1 MVGRRLRKRIQTSA
15 GGNDLRAEIVGIG
28 TELLLGQIAN
38 TNAQRISQALA
49 AIGVDVHFHTVVGDN
64 PERMVAT
71 ISNALDRSDAV
82 IITGGLGP
90 TPDDITREAVAEVLG
105 RSLRRDQELE
115 DTIRSVFAKLNR
127 PMPEDNLK
135 QADLPE
141 GAEPIPVE
149 GTAPG
154 FFIDDDRGMVFAL
167 PGVPWE
173 MEAMLEKTVL
183 PKLRERAG
191 DQTLVSREITVMALG
206 ESRTHE
212 KIRDIVDRQ
221 TNPTIAYRAGGG
233 VVRLRLSAKAKTE
246 SEALGL
252 IRPVEDEIRE
262 RLGVDALSGNHSSVA
277 DALGDVLREG
287 ELSIGAAESLTGGLI
302 GSQLTKVGGS
312 GDFFKGSLVC
322 YATESKA
329 EVAGVD
335 EAILEGPGAVSEEAA
350 AALARGAVD
359 KFHADLGVAATGVAG
374 PTEQE
379 GKPVGTVYVAACFE
393 DSVEVRF
400 IQGYGDRDNIRAI
413 AANAALDLGRRMVI
427 GAI

>member
-1 MVGRRLRKRIQTSA
+1 MK
-15 GGNDLRAEIVGIG
+15 AEIVGIG

-38 TNAQRISQALA
+38 TNAQKISQALA
-49 AIGVDVHFHTVVGDN
+49 NIGVDVHFHTVVGDN
-64 PERMVAT
+64 PERMTAT
-71 ISNALDRSDAV
+71 ISTALDRADAV

-90 TPDDITREAVAEVLG
+90 TPDDITREAVADVLG
-105 RSLRRDQELE
+105 RPLNRVPELA
-115 DTIRSVFAKLNR
+115 DTIKSVFAKLNR
-127 PMPEDNLK
+127 PMPEENLR
-135 QADLPE
+135 QADLPD

-173 MEAMLEKTVL
+173 MEAMLEKSVI
-183 PKLRERAG
+183 PRLRERAG
-191 DQTLVSREITVMALG
+191 DHTLVSREVIVMGLG

-233 VVRLRLSAKAKTE
+233 IVRLRISAKAATE
-246 SEALGL
+246 AQALAL
-252 IRPVEDEIRE
+252 ISPVEDEIRE
-262 RLGVDALSGNHSSVA
+262 RLGVDAVA
-277 DALGDVLREG
+277 GHYSTVAEALGDHLRERG
-287 ELSIGAAESLTGGLI
+287 LTIAAAESLTGGLI
-302 GSQLTKVGGS
+302 GSKLTTVGGS

-329 EVAGVD
+329 EVAGVP
-335 EAILEGPGAVSEEAA
+335 ESILEGPGAVSEEAA
-350 AALARGAVD
+350 SALAVAAVE

-379 GKPVGTVYVAACFE
+379 GKPVGSMYVAAHFQGQT
-393 DSVEVRF
+393 EVRF
-400 IQGYGDRDNIRAI
+400 VQGYGDRDNIRSI
-413 AANAALDLGRRMVI
+413 AANAALDLGRRMVL
-427 GAI
+427 AAE

>member
-1 MVGRRLRKRIQTSA
+1 MVGYRIRARIYESRRGA
-15 GGNDLRAEIVGIG
+15 DLRAEIVGIG

-38 TNAQRISQALA
+38 TNAQEISQALA
-49 AIGVDVHFHTVVGDN
+49 GIGVDVHFHTVVGDN
-64 PERMVAT
+64 PERMTAT

-105 RSLRRDQELE
+105 RPLKRDEHLA
-115 DTIRSVFAKLNR
+115 DNIKGVFAKLNR
-127 PMPEDNLK
+127 DMPEDNLR

-141 GAEPIPVE
+141 GAEPIPIE

-154 FFIDDDRGMVFAL
+154 FFIDDERGMVFAL

-173 MEAMLEKTVL
+173 MRAMLDKTVL
-183 PKLRERAG
+183 PKLREHSG
-191 DQTLVSREITVMALG
+191 DHTLVSREVIVMGLG

-212 KIRDIVDRQ
+212 QIRDIVDRQ

-233 VVRLRLSAKAKTE
+233 VVRLRITAKAATE
-246 SEALGL
+246 SAALGL

-262 RLGVDALSGNHSSVA
+262 RLGMDALSGNFPTVA
-277 DALGDVLREG
+277 EALGDLLRG
-287 ELSIGAAESLTGGLI
+287 SDITIAAAESLTGGLI
-302 GSQLTKVGGS
+302 GSELTKVGGS

-322 YATESKA
+322 YATEAKA

-335 EAILEGPGAVSEEAA
+335 PAILEGPGAVSEEAA

-379 GKPVGTVYVAACFE
+379 GKPVGTVYVAAHFQGE
-393 DSVEVRF
+393 TEVRF
-400 IQGYGDRDNIRAI
+400 IQGYGDRDNIRAL
-413 AANAALDLGRRMVI
+413 AANAALDLGRRMI
-427 GAI
+427 LRA

>member
-1 MVGRRLRKRIQTSA
+1 M
-15 GGNDLRAEIVGIG
+15 GIG

-49 AIGVDVHFHTVVGDN
+49 TIGVDVHFHTVVGDN

-71 ISNALDRSDAV
+71 IERALDRSDAV

-90 TPDDITREAVAEVLG
+90 TPDDITREAVSEVLG
-105 RSLRRDQELE
+105 RPLKRVEELA
-115 DTIRSVFAKLNR
+115 DAIRAVFAKLNR
-127 PMPEDNLK
+127 PMPDENLR

-154 FFIDDDRGMVFAL
+154 FLIDDDRGIVFAL

-173 MEAMLEKTVL
+173 MEAMLEKSVL

-191 DQTLVSREITVMALG
+191 DYTLVSREVIVMALG

-212 KIRDIVDRQ
+212 KIRDIVDAQ

-233 VVRLRLSAKAKTE
+233 VVRLRLSAKASTE
-246 SEALGL
+246 SEALAL
-252 IRPVEDEIRE
+252 IQPVEDQIRD
-262 RLGVDALSGNHSSVA
+262 RLGMDALAGHFGSVA
-277 DALGDVLREG
+277 EALGGTLRDKG
-287 ELSIGAAESLTGGLI
+287 LTVAAAESLTGGLI
-302 GSQLTKVGGS
+302 GSALTRVGGS
-312 GDFFKGSLVC
+312 GDFFKGSLVV
-322 YATESKA
+322 YATESKS

-335 EAILEGPGAVSEEAA
+335 PAVLDGPGAVSEEAA
-350 AALARGAVD
+350 IELARGAAE

-379 GKPVGTVYVAACFE
+379 GKPVGTLYVAAHFE
-393 DSVEVRF
+393 GKTESRF
-400 IQGYGDRDNIRAI
+400 IQGYGDRDNIRKI
-413 AANAALDLGRRMVI
+413 ATNSALDLARRIVLRS
-427 GAI
+427 G